1 MKSNDGAIFGGGEIG
16 IKHFADPAILI
27 NPDHHRENQTLV
39 NQTPVDFSQEVYR
52 LIADSVRFWRRNQT
66 HFTFTF
72 HLAPA
77 QTCRGGKVE
86 FDEREPN
93 LGSISSRFTW

>member
-39 NQTPVDFSQEVYR
+39 NQTPVDFSQER
-52 LIADSVRFWRRNQT
+52 I
-66 HFTFTF
+66 
-72 HLAPA
+72 P
-77 QTCRGGKVE
+77 
-86 FDEREPN
+86 
-93 LGSISSRFTW
+93 SISDDFWVVKNSSSSHLPDDLEEV